1 MKYNLLERINGLR
14 ISYNVPLKEFT
25 TFRIGGP
32 CDCLAEPE
40 TPEAAIELM
49 RILGEENAI
58 FSMIGNGSNT
68 LVSDLGVRG
77 VVVHPLMARV
87 EKLFGNRLRAEAGI
101 ALPKLAC
108 IARDDAKHGL
118 AFAQGIPG
126 ALGGALSMNAGA
138 YNHSLSEIV
147 ESVSCVFC
155 GGLVRSIPCQ
165 ACSFGYRESIFAHDR
180 MLILDA
186 TLCLS
191 PGDKEQIGK
200 EMQEYA
206 ARRSASQPLSMPSA
220 GSAFKRP
227 EGHFAGKLIQDAGLK
242 GFRIGGACVSEKHA
256 GFIVNEGNASADDVR
271 ALIRHIQK
279 TVSEQFGVDLQPE
292 IRMLGFDQEQ

>member
-1 MKYNLLERINGLR
+1 
-14 ISYNVPLKEFT
+14 
-25 TFRIGGP
+25 
-32 CDCLAEPE
+32 
-40 TPEAAIELM
+40 
-49 RILGEENAI
+49 
-58 FSMIGNGSNT
+58 
-68 LVSDLGVRG
+68 
-77 VVVHPLMARV
+77 
-87 EKLFGNRLRAEAGI
+87 
-101 ALPKLAC
+101 
-108 IARDDAKHGL
+108 
-118 AFAQGIPG
+118 
-126 ALGGALSMNAGA
+126 
-138 YNHSLSEIV
+138 
-147 ESVSCVFC
+147 
-155 GGLVRSIPCQ
+155 
-165 ACSFGYRESIFAHDR
+165 